1 MSESGLR
8 NKVVVVTGAA
18 RGIGAATARLMA
30 DRGARVVLADIDEDL
45 ARAGAA
51 SIGRGAEG
59 FGLDV
64 SDREAFEQLI
74 DRIERDIGPIDVL
87 VNNAGIAVTSPRVG
101 EQDPA
106 MIDRTIAV
114 NLNGVINGTVA
125 AVNRMEPRRTGHIV
139 NVASLAG
146 VMGIS
151 GLSAYT
157 ASKFGAVGF
166 TEAIRIEYAKSGLR
180 FTCVMPGP
188 AKTDQMVGTSGSPMV
203 KLISPDSIAEGIVNA
218 VIQGKDRVYLP
229 RSSGLIVRITS
240 ILPPSLA
247 IRLNRLT
254 GMDRVYTDVD
264 YSARAEYVDRVA
276 AESE

>member
-1 MSESGLR
+1 MTDTGLQ
-8 NKVVVVTGAA
+8 NKVVIVTGAA
-18 RGIGAATARLMA
+18 RGIGAATASLMA
-30 DRGARVVLADIDEDL
+30 DRGARVVLADIDGDL
-45 ARAGAA
+45 ARAGAE
-51 SIGRGAEG
+51 SIGRGAVG

-64 SDREAFEQLI
+64 SDREAFERLI
-74 DRIERDIGPIDVL
+74 DTVESDVGPVDVL

-114 NLNGVINGTVA
+114 NLTGVINGTVA
-125 AVNRMEPRRTGHIV
+125 VVKRMEKRRTGHVV

-151 GLSAYT
+151 GLSAYS

-166 TEAIRIEYAKSGLR
+166 TEAIRIEYAGSGLR

-188 AKTDQMVGTSGSPMV
+188 VETDQMVGTSGSPVV
-203 KLISPDSIAEGIVNA
+203 KLVKPEAIAAAIVTA
-218 VIQGKDRVYLP
+218 VIRGKDRVYLP
-229 RSSGLIVRITS
+229 RSSGVLVRITS
-240 ILPPSLA
+240 LLPPALA
-247 IRLNRLT
+247 VRLNRLT

-264 YSARAEYVDRVA
+264 YSARAEYVNRVS